1 MIFFMAGCV
10 MIFIFRV
17 FLPVMALILSFDSPA
32 NAAGGSI
39 SWRLENPFRYLSDAK
54 HIDLHREV
62 YANLSIEE
70 RLYPILSVERRL
82 AKALPR
88 GWAAPVLKNVC
99 NGHPGA
105 NGGCD
110 LSKNSITPSDH
121 MVVASLD
128 GVGDLKGNCVWKV
141 RAARKTLRKYN
152 REIRGACDAPVRF
165 KSPYRGGV
173 SLSVRHN
180 GDPVD
185 EIRLKVKDIFVVG
198 MGDSFASGEGNPDV
212 AVTFSRERSAVYGK
226 LPQGALLAG
235 YPARVGPWRKI
246 GDSDFL
252 KKSAR
257 WVNQACHRS
266 LYSHQL
272 RTALQLSLEDPHRS
286 VTYADFA
293 CAGAEITQG
302 VFRLDKGNEWSPSR
316 PSLSQLS
323 AVANVQCGE
332 RGAPDRDYP
341 HAFHLN
347 GAIPYLSDIV
357 LKKCPKK
364 RARRIDLLLLSIG
377 GNDAGFSRLVAN
389 AVLADET
396 MLRKLGGWMGLVY
409 GADQAKG
416 DLVALKNRYKSLN
429 RALHNLLH
437 IPWSQS
443 DRIILTAYP
452 LLSLLDD
459 GKSICPDGKAGMGVL
474 EAFSLS
480 TIKAGDAEKL
490 AEQLDREMKR
500 AAGRHGWSFAHRH
513 RPAFAGHSIC
523 AGANSFNP
531 GQADDLRIP
540 KFQDG
545 KWSPFN
551 PADYQPYSPR
561 ARWFRTPN
569 DAYLTGHFHVRRT
582 LARKLLGNKKL
593 RWFQLLLAST
603 YSGAFHP
610 TAEGQAVIADQ
621 VANVARRVLK
631 KYR

>member
-1 MIFFMAGCV
+1 MIY
-10 MIFIFRV
+10 IFRV
-17 FLPVMALILSFDSPA
+17 FLPVLAFFLSFDSPA
-32 NAAGGSI
+32 NAAGGAI
-39 SWRLENPFRYLSDAK
+39 SWRLENSFRYFSDAK
-54 HIDLHREV
+54 HFDLHRKV
-62 YANLSIEE
+62 YENLSIEE
-70 RLYPILSVERRL
+70 RLNPVLSVERRL
-82 AKALPR
+82 AKASPR
-88 GWAAPVLKNVC
+88 GWAAPVLNKVC

-110 LSKNSITPSDH
+110 LRKNSITPIDH

-128 GVGDLKGNCVWKV
+128 GGGELKGNCVWKV
-141 RAARKTLRKYN
+141 RAARKSLRKYN
-152 REIRGACDAPVRF
+152 RELTGACGAPVRF

-173 SLSVRHN
+173 TLVVRHN
-180 GDPVD
+180 GIGVD
-185 EIRLKVKDIFVVG
+185 SIRLKVKDIFVVG
-198 MGDSFASGEGNPDV
+198 MGDSFASGEGNPDI
-212 AVTFSRERSAVYGK
+212 AVNFSRDRSAVYGK
-226 LPQGALLAG
+226 LPQGTVLAG
-235 YPARVGPWRKI
+235 YPARVGSWRKI
-246 GDSDFL
+246 GDRDFL
-252 KKSAR
+252 KKGAR
-257 WVNQACHRS
+257 WLNQACHRS

-272 RTALQLSLEDPHRS
+272 RSALQLSLEDPHRS

-302 VFRLDKGNEWSPSR
+302 VFRLDKGNEWSRSR

-323 AVANVQCGE
+323 AVANMQCGK

-341 HAFHLN
+341 HAFHLK

-409 GADQAKG
+409 GSDQAKG
-416 DLVALKNRYKSLN
+416 DLVELKNRYKSLN

-459 GKSICPDGKAGMGVL
+459 GRSICPDGKAGMGVL

-480 TIKAGDAEKL
+480 TAKAGDAEKL
-490 AEQLDREMKR
+490 AEQLDREMRR

-513 RPAFAGHSIC
+513 RPTFAGHSIC
-523 AGANSFNP
+523 AGAHSFNP

-545 KWSPFN
+545 KWAPFN
-551 PADYQPYSPR
+551 PADYAPYAPR

-582 LARKLLGNKKL
+582 LARKLLGAKKL